1 MGTEATAATTTVSG
15 GSGRDE
21 LAALC
26 LLVARGAWS
35 RTSKV
40 LIDLDAAAT
49 LTAAPSLGS
58 SVGVP
63 FLWEEAPGRPKAV
76 VAVPRPHDVVGGVA
90 TPPCAPAADD
100 ERAPVSHGG
109 DGWRR
114 ASAAAPDPVPSEE
127 PASASAS
134 TVVVT
139 EDKPDPP
146 PAEEKS
152 EEVAAVSNGGSL
164 ETAAAA
170 AAVSSEAAE
179 EDGGLDD
186 ILSKLDIQVT
196 PTLVLY
202 GSGAL
207 VVLWVLSS
215 VVSAIDSIPLVPKVL
230 ELIGTGYSIWF
241 TSRYLLFKESR
252 DELFAKFEDLKER
265 II

>member
-1 MGTEATAATTTVSG
+1 MELFVSTVASARATAPLSFASSFHHRRSAPSAV
-15 GSGRDE
+15 
-21 LAALC
+21 
-26 LLVARGAWS
+26 
-35 RTSKV
+35 
-40 LIDLDAAAT
+40 AAT
-49 LTAAPSLGS
+49 LRRSNRRL
-58 SVGVP
+58 
-63 FLWEEAPGRPKAV
+63 
-76 VAVPRPHDVVGGVA
+76 
-90 TPPCAPAADD
+90 PA
-100 ERAPVSHGG
+100 R
-109 DGWRR
+109 GWRC
-114 ASAAAPDPVPSEE
+114 ASAAVPDPVPSEE
-127 PASASAS
+127 PASASASAS

-170 AAVSSEAAE
+170 PMSSGAAE
-179 EDGGLDD
+179 EDDGLDD

-196 PTLVLY
+196 PTYVLY

>member
-1 MGTEATAATTTVSG
+1 MELFVSTVASARATAPLSFASFHNHH
-15 GSGRDE
+15 RRRP
-21 LAALC
+21 AA
-26 LLVARGAWS
+26 S
-35 RTSKV
+35 
-40 LIDLDAAAT
+40 AAA
-49 LTAAPSLGS
+49 SLRRS
-58 SVGVP
+58 RSN
-63 FLWEEAPGRPKAV
+63 LRT
-76 VAVPRPHDVVGGVA
+76 R
-90 TPPCAPAADD
+90 
-100 ERAPVSHGG
+100 
-109 DGWRR
+109 GWRC

-127 PASASAS
+127 TVSSS
-134 TVVVT
+134 TVVFT
-139 EDKPDPP
+139 EEKPDPP
-146 PAEEKS
+146 

-164 ETAAAA
+164 E
-170 AAVSSEAAE
+170 AAVASPASSEAA

-215 VVSAIDSIPLVPKVL
+215 VISAIDSVPLVPKVL

-252 DELFAKFEDLKER
+252 DELFAKFNDLKER

>member
-1 MGTEATAATTTVSG
+1 MELFVSTVASARATAPLCFAS
-15 GSGRDE
+15 SFHHRR
-21 LAALC
+21 AAPPA
-26 LLVARGAWS
+26 VA
-35 RTSKV
+35 
-40 LIDLDAAAT
+40 AAAT
-49 LTAAPSLGS
+49 LRRSNRHLPT
-58 SVGVP
+58 
-63 FLWEEAPGRPKAV
+63 R
-76 VAVPRPHDVVGGVA
+76 
-90 TPPCAPAADD
+90 
-100 ERAPVSHGG
+100 
-109 DGWRR
+109 GWRC

-164 ETAAAA
+164 ETVAAAP
-170 AAVSSEAAE
+170 VSSGAAE

-252 DELFAKFEDLKER
+252 DKLFAKFEDLKER